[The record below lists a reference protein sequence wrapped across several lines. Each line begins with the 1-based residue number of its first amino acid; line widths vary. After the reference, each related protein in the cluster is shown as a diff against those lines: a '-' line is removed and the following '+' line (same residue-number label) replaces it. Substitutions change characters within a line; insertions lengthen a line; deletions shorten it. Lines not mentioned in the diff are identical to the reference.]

1 MKGFVVSKA
10 DNKHRLTRREQ
21 AEVRKQQILD
31 AALNLFAQHG
41 FAATS
46 TKRIAQ
52 EVGVTEGLIFHY
64 FPSKADLLMAVA
76 TQRRTFLGEATA
88 LLEQAQGRP
97 ARVVLGG
104 IVLGWVEAIQRQAE
118 LVTMLLVESQTNP
131 ELAEVF
137 RGVVRQMVTA
147 MTGYLAGR
155 VRAGELRSD
164 LPVTTSS
171 MVFFSSLMMFFL
183 TNREL
188 APSEWQVRATEF
200 TTEML
205 DAWFRGALA
214 SPEPDNG

>member
-1 MKGFVVSKA
+1 MPKA
-10 DNKHRLTRREQ
+10 ATTQRLTRREQ

-88 LLEQAQGRP
+88 LLQQAEGRP

-104 IVLGWVEAIQRQAE
+104 IVLGWVEAIQRQAD

-131 ELAEVF
+131 ELAAVF

-147 MTGYLAGR
+147 MTGYLSGR

-164 LPVTTSS
+164 LPVATSA
-171 MVFFSSLMMFFL
+171 MIFFSSLMMFFL

-188 APSEWQVRATEF
+188 EPSAWQERATEF
-200 TTEML
+200 TTEVL

-214 SPEPDNG
+214 SLEPDDG